1 MPVMPSVSP
10 FCVVAT
16 GSTVVDQPYADL
28 KAIKADVLARLNL
41 REEYKQLGVRFSE
54 IAARPGG
61 WIECYARD
69 RPDDDTPSAAV
80 NIHTGVYVSDGGAG
94 RIVMGFF
101 DAALQFGSF
110 GRFGEVLRHYAAKAG
125 VEVGRLQTGR
135 AGMILE
141 EVYEYFDAGGELRY
155 GVFRYRQANGKKEFR
170 QYPHVNGEWKKS
182 PSVRDGQPVP
192 LMDGVE
198 PLPYRLPE
206 LLDAPPSTPVVIV
219 EGEKDVDRLMSLGIL
234 ATTNHQGSNSTH
246 ATWPKFSEYFEG
258 RTVVVVPDND
268 PTGRDHA
275 HAVAGYLKPAAATVR
290 FLSLPGLPHKGDV
303 SDWLDQGGELAE
315 LLRLIDSAP
324 EWSEEQ
330 QPDPRDPE
338 DWAHV
343 GDLESMCLNVPWVWE
358 GWILGGALTLLAADP
373 GVGKTRFAFDLFRR
387 IANNLPWP
395 DGKPMNV
402 HPGSKFVVLAA
413 DNQHAEFPALCKDF
427 NIPREQVR
435 LTAKVKDMFGGTMLE
450 SKADL
455 EHFEACLEALKPS
468 LVFVDTIGNT
478 SGHDHYS
485 NEAAMKR
492 YKPLQEIAKRTG
504 TAIVCVIHTNAK
516 GKAMG
521 RRAEAQVR
529 TVVQLSEPDPENDPH
544 RLRLWVSKSF
554 AVKPDPL
561 GVTRGTNGNDYDTN
575 PPDLPS
581 DDDPKPKG
589 KPKQKAPQGMSDLD
603 QIKAWA
609 VDVVTKAG
617 GAIPSETI
625 VAQAKALGVSYDL
638 LHAAVPKGDRDI
650 RRGPVGHHG
659 PWHCILNPKPPG
671 YQPERDVIP
680 EPETPF

>member
-1 MPVMPSVSP
+1 MSAAIPMTSP
-10 FCVVAT
+10 FMVTAT
-16 GSTVVDQPYADL
+16 GTTGPPPVADL
-28 KAIKADVLARLNL
+28 KSVKADILSRLNI

-54 IAARPGG
+54 ISARPGG
-61 WIECYARD
+61 WLECYARD

-80 NIHTGVYVSDGGAG
+80 NLQTGVYLSDGGSG
-94 RIVMGFF
+94 RVVLGFW

-110 GRFGEVLRHYAAKAG
+110 GRFGEVLRHYAERAG
-125 VEVGRLQTGR
+125 VTIGRLQTGK

-141 EVYEYFDAGGELRY
+141 ETYEYVDEGGELRY

-170 QYPHVNGEWKKS
+170 QYPHVNGDWKKT

-192 LMDGVE
+192 LMDGIE
-198 PLPYRLPE
+198 PLPYRLPD
-206 LLDAPPSTPVVIV
+206 LLDSPASTPIVIV
-219 EGEKDVDRLMSLGIL
+219 EGEKDVDRLASLGVV
-234 ATTNHQGSNSTH
+234 ATTNHQGSNATH
-246 ATWPKFSEYFEG
+246 ATWPKFMRYFVD
-258 RTVVVVPDND
+258 RRVVVIPDND

-275 HAVAGYLKPAAATVR
+275 HAVAAYLVPVAASVR
-290 FLSLPGLPHKGDV
+290 FLTLPGLPHKGDV
-303 SDWLDQGGELAE
+303 SDWLDQGGELPE

-324 EWSEEQ
+324 EWTEEAK
-330 QPDPRDPE
+330 PEPRDPE

-343 GDLESMCLNVPWVWE
+343 GDIEAQSANVPWVWE

-387 IANNLPWP
+387 VANGLPWP

-402 HPGSKFVVLAA
+402 PRGSRFVVLAA

-455 EHFEACLEALKPS
+455 EHFEACLDALKPS

-529 TVVQLSEPDPENDPH
+529 TVVQLMEPDPDGEPN

-554 AVKPDPL
+554 AIKPEPL
-561 GVTRGTNGNDYDTN
+561 GVTRGTAGNDYDTS

-581 DDDPKPKG
+581 DDEPKARGKG
-589 KPKQKAPQGMSDLD
+589 KPAAPKARRVEECL
-603 QIKAWA
+603 AF
-609 VDVVTKAG
+609 VL
-617 GAIPSETI
+617 
-625 VAQAKALGVSYDL
+625 KALAEANGEMPSDDL
-638 LHAAVPKGDRDI
+638 KAAVVGAGFTGNQMYSDEVKGSPRI
-650 RRGPVGHHG
+650 RLVKRGFGPGGKWWWVLQPEPQQAEEGPV
-659 PWHCILNPKPPG
+659 
-671 YQPERDVIP
+671 
-680 EPETPF
+680 F